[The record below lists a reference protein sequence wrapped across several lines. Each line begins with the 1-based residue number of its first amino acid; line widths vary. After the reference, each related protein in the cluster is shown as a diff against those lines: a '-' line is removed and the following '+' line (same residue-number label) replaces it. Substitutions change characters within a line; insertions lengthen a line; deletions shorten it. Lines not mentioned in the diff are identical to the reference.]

1 MKSDFDPETYH
12 PTIRPVVPFRD
23 NPMGRLIAD
32 LQERI
37 IHFRSESMMAS
48 NPAEVSR
55 LRAKADTLHYVRAEI
70 ILALEEMDDTE

>member
-1 MKSDFDPETYH
+1 MTSKFNSANYH